1 MRNAPTFAPRA
12 RLARPTPLASFSLAA
27 LIALLSQGCS
37 HAVASPDPGA
47 SATAAPQAAPS
58 EGAPARPVDVYKVPI
73 GGLPSIGNP
82 DALVTI
88 VEFTDYECPF
98 CQRAEQTMTR
108 LRTTYG
114 DAIRVV
120 VAERPLP
127 FHERARP
134 AAIAAIAAD
143 AQGKF
148 EAMHTRLFAPGGSLA
163 ESAIGVA
170 AKESVLDLARF
181 EADRNAAPLA
191 PSEQLADHLGV
202 KGTPT
207 FFIGGRRVVGAQP
220 YETFRDVVEQ
230 RLAAAR
236 SLVASGVRARDVYA
250 ALTANGADHVE
261 DAKEARDAK
270 DDGPGC
276 HKNCNDG
283 ADEKPTGDTVEPV
296 PVDGAPARGADA
308 RRAAITIVAF
318 SDFECPFCA
327 KAETTL
333 RALEDA
339 HPGDVRLV
347 FKNLPLPFHDHAR
360 LAARGAL
367 AAQAQGR
374 FWEFHDRLFARS
386 GTSLDR
392 AGLLKIAA
400 DLGLD
405 PARFGRDLDDPKIEE
420 RIARDEA
427 DAKALGVNGTP
438 TFFVNGRRVA
448 GAQPQAAFEAMIA
461 KSRPGVTL

>member
-1 MRNAPTFAPRA
+1 MKKASFSPS
-12 RLARPTPLASFSLAA
+12 LTPLASFSLAA
-27 LIALLSQGCS
+27 LLALLTAGCS
-37 HAVASPDPGA
+37 HAVASTDPGG
-47 SATAAPQAAPS
+47 SAGAAPQAAP
-58 EGAPARPVDVYKVPI
+58 GAAAHATEVYKVPV

-108 LRTTYG
+108 LRATYG
-114 DAIRVV
+114 DAIRFV

-163 ESAIGVA
+163 EGAIAVA
-170 AKESVLDLARF
+170 AKESGLDLARF
-181 EADRNAAPLA
+181 ETDRNAAPLG

-207 FFIGGRRVVGAQP
+207 FFISGRRVVGAQP
-220 YETFRDVVEQ
+220 YETFRDVVEE
-230 RLAAAR
+230 RLTSAR
-236 SLVASGVRARDVYA
+236 ALVASGVRARDVYA
-250 ALTANGADHVE
+250 ALTANGADHIAE
-261 DAKEARDAK
+261 DAKDAKDGK

-283 ADEKPTGDTVEPV
+283 AEEKPTSDTVEAV

-308 RRAAITIVAF
+308 RRAPITIVTF
-318 SDFECPFCA
+318 SDFECPFSA

-333 RALEDA
+333 HALEEA
-339 HPGDVRLV
+339 HPRDIRFV
-347 FKNLPLPFHDHAR
+347 FKNLPLPFHEHAR

-367 AAQAQGR
+367 AADAQGR

-392 AGLLKIAA
+392 AGLLKVAA

-405 PARFGRDLDDPKIEE
+405 TARFGRDLDDPKIEE

-448 GAQPQAAFEAMIA
+448 GAQPQAAFEASIA
-461 KSRPGVTL
+461 KSR